1 MSLRKHIPNI
11 ITSVSLLCGA
21 AGVIFAFSGRLA
33 RAFYLMLAAAACDFL
48 DGFAARLLHAYSPMG
63 KELDSLADLV
73 SFGVLPAMM
82 LVNLK
87 AAVSFGFP
95 PIAWVPAILVLFTAL
110 RLARYNVEESGPQY
124 FAGLPA
130 PSCGLICGSLCY
142 FISFE
147 PASFLSLWVL
157 NDWFIPA
164 LTVVLCAL
172 LVSRVP
178 MFSAKF
184 SLKDPVSVNRKRIA
198 FAVDLVLIVAI
209 VAATGLNWS
218 MVILLGLV
226 TYVVMNLI
234 LAALKVL

>member
-21 AGVIFAFSGRLA
+21 AGVIFAFSGRLD

-48 DGFAARLLHAYSPMG
+48 DGLAARLLDAYSKMG

-157 NDWFIPA
+157 NDWFIPV
-164 LTVVLCAL
+164 LTVALCAL

-198 FAVDLVLIVAI
+198 FAVDLILIVAI

-234 LAALKVL
+234 LAALKV

>member
-1 MSLRKHIPNI
+1 MCLRKHIPNI

-21 AGVIFAFSGRLA
+21 AGVIFAFSGRLD

-234 LAALKVL
+234 LAALKV

>member
-21 AGVIFAFSGRLA
+21 AGVIFAFSGRLD
-33 RAFYLMLAAAACDFL
+33 RAFFLMLAAAACDFL

-234 LAALKVL
+234 LAALKV

>member
-21 AGVIFAFSGRLA
+21 AGVIFAFSGRLD

-110 RLARYNVEESGPQY
+110 RLARYNVEESRPQY

-234 LAALKVL
+234 LAALKV

>member
-21 AGVIFAFSGRLA
+21 AGVIFAFSGRLD

-63 KELDSLADLV
+63 KELESLADLV

-234 LAALKVL
+234 LAALKV

>member
-1 MSLRKHIPNI
+1 
-11 ITSVSLLCGA
+11 
-21 AGVIFAFSGRLA
+21 
-33 RAFYLMLAAAACDFL
+33 
-48 DGFAARLLHAYSPMG
+48 MG

>member
-21 AGVIFAFSGRLA
+21 AGVIFAVSGRRD

-157 NDWFIPA
+157 NAWFIPA

-234 LAALKVL
+234 LAALKV

>member
-21 AGVIFAFSGRLA
+21 AGVIFAFSGRLD

-48 DGFAARLLHAYSPMG
+48 DGFAARLLHAYSPIG

-234 LAALKVL
+234 LAALKV

>member
-21 AGVIFAFSGRLA
+21 AGVIFAFSGRLD

-48 DGFAARLLHAYSPMG
+48 DGFAARLLQAYSNMG

-95 PIAWVPAILVLFTAL
+95 PIAWIPAVLVLFTAL
-110 RLARYNVEESGPQY
+110 RLARYNTEESGPQY

-142 FISFE
+142 FISYE

-157 NDWFIPA
+157 NDWFIPV
-164 LTVVLCAL
+164 LTAVLCAL

-226 TYVVMNLI
+226 TYVIMNLI
-234 LAALKVL
+234 LAALKV

>member
-21 AGVIFAFSGRLA
+21 AGVIFAFSGRLD

-48 DGFAARLLHAYSPMG
+48 DGFAARLLQAYSNMG

-95 PIAWVPAILVLFTAL
+95 PIAWVPAVLVLFTAL
-110 RLARYNVEESGPQY
+110 RLARYNTEESGPQY

-142 FISFE
+142 FISYE

-157 NDWFIPA
+157 NDWFIPV
-164 LTVVLCAL
+164 LTAVLCAL

-226 TYVVMNLI
+226 TYVIMNLI
-234 LAALKVL
+234 LAALKV

>member
-1 MSLRKHIPNI
+1 MQLRKHIPNL
-11 ITSVSLLCGA
+11 ITSISLLCGA
-21 AGVIFAFSGRLA
+21 MGVIFAFSGRLD

-48 DGFAARLLHAYSPMG
+48 DGFAARLLHAYSDMG

-87 AAVSFGFP
+87 AAVNFGDTP
-95 PIAWVPAILVLFTAL
+95 LMWVPVLLVAFTAL
-110 RLARYNVEESGPQY
+110 RLARYNVTDGGTQY

-142 FISFE
+142 FVSCE
-147 PASFLSLWVL
+147 PASFLALWVL
-157 NDWFIPA
+157 NDWFIPV
-164 LTVVLCAL
+164 LTVALCAL
-172 LVSRVP
+172 LVSRIP

-184 SLKDPVSVNRKRIA
+184 SLKDPVPVNRKRIA
-198 FAVDLVLIVAI
+198 FAVDIVLIIAI

-218 MVILLGLV
+218 MVVLLGFV
-226 TYVVMNLI
+226 TYVVMNVI
-234 LAALKVL
+234 LAALKV

>member
-1 MSLRKHIPNI
+1 MSLRKHIPNT

-21 AGVIFAFSGRLA
+21 AGVIFSFSGRLDI
-33 RAFYLMLAAAACDFL
+33 AFYLMLAAAACDFL
-48 DGFAARLLHAYSPMG
+48 DGLAARLLDAYSKMG

-87 AAVSFGFP
+87 ATVSFGFT
-95 PIAWVPAILVLFTAL
+95 PIAWVPVILVLFTAL
-110 RLARYNVEESGPQY
+110 RLARYNTEESGPQY

-130 PSCGLICGSLCY
+130 PSCGLICGALCY

-157 NDWFIPA
+157 NDWFIPV

-198 FAVDLVLIVAI
+198 FAVDVVLIVAI

-226 TYVVMNLI
+226 TYVIMNLI
-234 LAALKVL
+234 LAALKV

>member
-21 AGVIFAFSGRLA
+21 AGVIFAFSGRLD
-33 RAFYLMLAAAACDFL
+33 RAFYLMLAAASCDFL

-234 LAALKVL
+234 LAALKV

>member
-21 AGVIFAFSGRLA
+21 AGVIFAFSGRLD

-164 LTVVLCAL
+164 LTVALCAL
-172 LVSRVP
+172 MVSRVP

-234 LAALKVL
+234 LAALKV

>member
-21 AGVIFAFSGRLA
+21 AGVIFAFSGRLD

-172 LVSRVP
+172 LVSRAP

-198 FAVDLVLIVAI
+198 FAVDMVLIVAI

-234 LAALKVL
+234 LAALKV

>member
-1 MSLRKHIPNI
+1 MALRKHIPNI

-21 AGVIFAFSGRLA
+21 AGVIFAFSGRLD
-33 RAFYLMLAAAACDFL
+33 RAFYLMLAASLCDFL
-48 DGFAARLLHAYSPMG
+48 DGFAARKLDAYSLMG

-87 AAVSFGFP
+87 AAVSFGFR
-95 PIAWVPAILVLFTAL
+95 PIAWVPVILVLFTAL
-110 RLARYNVEESGPQY
+110 RLARYNSEESGPQY
-124 FAGLPA
+124 FSGLPA

-157 NDWFIPA
+157 NDWFIPV
-164 LTVVLCAL
+164 LTAVLCYL
-172 LVSRVP
+172 LVSRIP

-184 SLKDPVSVNRKRIA
+184 SLKDPVAVNRKRMA
-198 FAVDLVLIVAI
+198 FAVDLALIFAI

-218 MVILLGLV
+218 MMILLGLV
-226 TYVVMNLI
+226 TYVVMNVI
-234 LAALKVL
+234 LGILKV

>member
-21 AGVIFAFSGRLA
+21 AGVIFAFSGRLD

-164 LTVVLCAL
+164 LTVALCAL
-172 LVSRVP
+172 MVSRVP

-209 VAATGLNWS
+209 VAVTGLNWS
-218 MVILLGLV
+218 MVILLGLF

-234 LAALKVL
+234 LAALNV

>member
-21 AGVIFAFSGRLA
+21 AGVIFAFSGRLD
-33 RAFYLMLAAAACDFL
+33 RSFYLMLAAAACDFL

-234 LAALKVL
+234 LAALKV

>member
-21 AGVIFAFSGRLA
+21 AGVIFAFSGRLD

-48 DGFAARLLHAYSPMG
+48 DGFAARLLQAYSNMG

-95 PIAWVPAILVLFTAL
+95 PIAWIPAVLVLFTAL
-110 RLARYNVEESGPQY
+110 RLARYNTEESGPQY

-142 FISFE
+142 FISYE
-147 PASFLSLWVL
+147 PASFPSLWVL
-157 NDWFIPA
+157 NDWFIPV

-226 TYVVMNLI
+226 TYVIMNLI
-234 LAALKVL
+234 LAALKV

>member
-21 AGVIFAFSGRLA
+21 AGVIFAFSGRLD

-73 SFGVLPAMM
+73 SFGFLPAMM

-234 LAALKVL
+234 LAALKV

>member
-21 AGVIFAFSGRLA
+21 AGVIFAFSGRLD
-33 RAFYLMLAAAACDFL
+33 RAFYLMLAAVACDFL

-234 LAALKVL
+234 LAALKV

>member
-21 AGVIFAFSGRLA
+21 AGVIFAFSGRLD

-48 DGFAARLLHAYSPMG
+48 DGFAARLLQAYSNMG

-95 PIAWVPAILVLFTAL
+95 PIAWIPAVLVLFTAL
-110 RLARYNVEESGPQY
+110 RLARYNTEESGPQY

-142 FISFE
+142 FISYE

-157 NDWFIPA
+157 NDWFIPV

-226 TYVVMNLI
+226 TYVIMNLI
-234 LAALKVL
+234 LAALKV

>member
-21 AGVIFAFSGRLA
+21 AGVIFAFSGRLD

-178 MFSAKF
+178 MF
-184 SLKDPVSVNRKRIA
+184 
-198 FAVDLVLIVAI
+198 
-209 VAATGLNWS
+209 
-218 MVILLGLV
+218 
-226 TYVVMNLI
+226 
-234 LAALKVL
+234 

>member
-21 AGVIFAFSGRLA
+21 AGVIFAFSGRLD

-48 DGFAARLLHAYSPMG
+48 DGFAARLLDAYSKMG

-157 NDWFIPA
+157 NDWLIPV
-164 LTVVLCAL
+164 LTVALCAL

-198 FAVDLVLIVAI
+198 FAVDLILIVAI

-226 TYVVMNLI
+226 TYVIMNLI
-234 LAALKVL
+234 LAELKV

>member
-1 MSLRKHIPNI
+1 MCLRKHIPNI

-21 AGVIFAFSGRLA
+21 AGVIFAFSGRLD

-110 RLARYNVEESGPQY
+110 RLARYNIEESGPQY

-226 TYVVMNLI
+226 TYLVMNLI
-234 LAALKVL
+234 LAALKV

>member
-21 AGVIFAFSGRLA
+21 AGVIFAFSGRLD

-147 PASFLSLWVL
+147 PASFLALWVL

-234 LAALKVL
+234 LAALKV

>member
-21 AGVIFAFSGRLA
+21 AGVIFAFSGRLD

-234 LAALKVL
+234 LAALKV

>member
-21 AGVIFAFSGRLA
+21 AGVIFAFSGRLD

-157 NDWFIPA
+157 NDWFIPV
-164 LTVVLCAL
+164 LTVALCAL

-198 FAVDLVLIVAI
+198 FAVDLILIVAI

-226 TYVVMNLI
+226 TYVIMNLI
-234 LAALKVL
+234 LAALKV

>member
-21 AGVIFAFSGRLA
+21 AGVIFAFSGRLD

-184 SLKDPVSVNRKRIA
+184 SLKDPVSINRKRIA

-234 LAALKVL
+234 LAALKV

>member
-21 AGVIFAFSGRLA
+21 AGVIFAFSGRLD

-48 DGFAARLLHAYSPMG
+48 DGFAARLLHAYSPLG

-110 RLARYNVEESGPQY
+110 RLARYNIEESGPQY

-234 LAALKVL
+234 LAALKV

>member
-21 AGVIFAFSGRLA
+21 AGVIFAFSGRLD

-110 RLARYNVEESGPQY
+110 RLARYNIEESGPQY

-234 LAALKVL
+234 LAALKV

>member
-21 AGVIFAFSGRLA
+21 AGVIFAFSGRLD
-33 RAFYLMLAAAACDFL
+33 RAFYLMLAAAVCDFL
-48 DGFAARLLHAYSPMG
+48 DGFAARLLQAYSNMG

-95 PIAWVPAILVLFTAL
+95 PIAWIPAVLVLFTAL
-110 RLARYNVEESGPQY
+110 RLARYNTEESGPQY

-142 FISFE
+142 FISYE

-157 NDWFIPA
+157 NDWFIPV
-164 LTVVLCAL
+164 LTAVLCAL

-226 TYVVMNLI
+226 TYVIMNLI
-234 LAALKVL
+234 LAALKV

>member
-21 AGVIFAFSGRLA
+21 AGVIFAFSGRLD

-147 PASFLSLWVL
+147 PASFLALWVL

-218 MVILLGLV
+218 MMILLGLV

-234 LAALKVL
+234 LAALKV

>member
-234 LAALKVL
+234 LAARKV

>member
-21 AGVIFAFSGRLA
+21 AGVIFAFSGRLD

-157 NDWFIPA
+157 NDWLIPV
-164 LTVVLCAL
+164 LTVALCAL

-234 LAALKVL
+234 LAALKV

>member
-21 AGVIFAFSGRLA
+21 AGVIFAFSGRLD
-33 RAFYLMLAAAACDFL
+33 RAFYLMLAAVACDFL

-164 LTVVLCAL
+164 LTVVLCAF

-234 LAALKVL
+234 LAALKV

>member
-21 AGVIFAFSGRLA
+21 AGVIFAFSGRLD

-198 FAVDLVLIVAI
+198 FAVDLALIVAI
-209 VAATGLNWS
+209 VAVTGLNWS

-234 LAALKVL
+234 LAALKV

>member
-21 AGVIFAFSGRLA
+21 AGVIFAFSGRLD

-110 RLARYNVEESGPQY
+110 RLARYNIEESGSQY

-234 LAALKVL
+234 LAALKV

>member
-21 AGVIFAFSGRLA
+21 AGVIFAFSGRLD

-63 KELDSLADLV
+63 KELDSQADLV

-234 LAALKVL
+234 LAALKV